1 MLLFTA
7 QIVAIL
13 SVLLLAVGYLK
24 ADLHAASARVFG
36 LIALCVVLYLMSGMT
51 GPNIAVHYQLDF
63 GRWQPLV
70 GVTSSS
76 ISGLFMLYC
85 FLIFQEAHRFP
96 RALAAAFLLQVFA
109 ELALMIISLRTEG
122 QGGSLFNGIA
132 FVLDLMQLG
141 FVGLAIYWT
150 LSGWSADLVEDRRV
164 FRWFVI
170 GVQGALIFF
179 VLFLESFVFDD
190 GAQAFVGVQAITVY
204 SIAAL
209 ALGMLLVSMKFDYV
223 SLSQAIR
230 KVTERESAPTESTNA
245 PFDIDGFNVAFREG
259 FLYREAGLT
268 IAVLA
273 TKLGLPEYKLRAFI
287 HQELGFRNFNAMLHV
302 YRVAEACEILS
313 DAKKANLPVLTVA
326 LSVGYQSITPFN
338 NAFRE
343 LKGMTPSEFR
353 KQALGQLG

>member
-24 ADLHAASARVFG
+24 ADFRASSARVFA
-36 LIALCVVLYLMSGMT
+36 LIALCVALYLMSGMT
-51 GPNIAVHYQLDF
+51 GPNIAAEYRLDF
-63 GRWQPLV
+63 GRWQPLI

-76 ISGLFMLYC
+76 ISGLFMFYC
-85 FLIFQEAHRFP
+85 FLIFQEARRFP
-96 RALAAAFLLQVFA
+96 LVLAGAFLTQVCA
-109 ELALMIISLRTEG
+109 EFTLMILASQTGI
-122 QGGSLFNGIA
+122 QGAGLLSNIA
-132 FVLDLMQLG
+132 LVLDLMQRG
-141 FVGLAIYWT
+141 FVVLAIYWT
-150 LSGWSADLVEDRRV
+150 LSGWRADLVEDRRV

-179 VLFLESFVFDD
+179 VLFLENFVFD
-190 GAQAFVGVQAITVY
+190 GGTQAFVRVQAITVY

-230 KVTERESAPTESTNA
+230 KVTEREVLPAESAKAS
-245 PFDIDGFNVAFREG
+245 FDIAGFNVAFREG
-259 FLYREAGLT
+259 YLYREAGLT

-302 YRVAEACEILS
+302 YRVAEASEILA
-313 DAKKANLPVLTVA
+313 DPKKVSLPVLTIA

-353 KQALGQLG
+353 KQALD